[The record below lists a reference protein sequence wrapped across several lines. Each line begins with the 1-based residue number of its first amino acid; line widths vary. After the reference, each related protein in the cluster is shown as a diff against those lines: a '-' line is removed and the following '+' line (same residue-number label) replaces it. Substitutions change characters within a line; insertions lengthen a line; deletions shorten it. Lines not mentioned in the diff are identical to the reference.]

1 MACIKPKFSINCAK
15 VFSKSKNN
23 PPVYLFNYL
32 FLHCFS
38 ESRGPKKLFSANK
51 SRNSS
56 NKSGM
61 TVNTDLISRLE
72 HLARLELSEAERGSL
87 QNDLSNILGM
97 VEKLQE
103 LDTSKVEPLVYM
115 NEEVNV
121 WREDE
126 VKYQVEREAAL
137 KNAPDQDGT
146 FFKVPKVIDL

>member
-1 MACIKPKFSINCAK
+1 LS
-15 VFSKSKNN
+15 
-23 PPVYLFNYL
+23 
-32 FLHCFS
+32 CFS
-38 ESRGPKKLFSANK
+38 ERRGLENRFSANK
-51 SRNSS
+51 SGNSS

-72 HLARLELSEAERGSL
+72 HLARLELSAQERLSL
-87 QNDLSNILGM
+87 QSDLTNILDM

-103 LDTSKVEPLVYM
+103 LDTTQVEPLVYM

-126 VKYQVEREAAL
+126 VKHQVEREAAL